1 MTNEDL
7 IAKIAQRL
15 DWTDIAVSEVLDAV
29 IDVVKAELLES
40 NRIIIDDFGVFFYP
54 YSIGIYSCRQ

>member
-40 NRIIIDDFGVFFYP
+40 NRIIIDDFGVFFLP
-54 YSIGIYSCRQ
+54 VFNRNIFL